1 MVFSHK
7 VMDRSGEPTVWI
19 TEDLDQDPEDHA
31 PVTYRITWKVVR
43 MNCGLIHVKA
53 QHYARIFDGC
63 ANAYSRNVEE
73 HVPEDHLEEMRIQ
86 IQLDLLDGSREQKVR
101 FPQFDIIHTV
111 DPTPVQESDA

>member
-7 VMDRSGEPTVWI
+7 VMDISGSPTIWI

-43 MNCGLIHVKA
+43 MNMGLVHVVA

-63 ANAYSRNVEE
+63 ANAYSTNVAE
-73 HVPEDHLEEMRIQ
+73 HVPEEHLEEMRMQ
-86 IQLDLLDGSREQKVR
+86 MQLDLAGRKHDQRIR
-101 FPQFDIIHTV
+101 FPQFDIEHTM
-111 DPTPVQESDA
+111 EGSDSRGEA